1 MGNQINREYSV
12 STPLVKT
19 KKNLFEALSVYM
31 IGYHVDDMVPN
42 IRGLNSEHVAYDFRK
57 GEILT
62 SKLGK
67 IDMAALY
74 MLQIVWF

>member
-1 MGNQINREYSV
+1 
-12 STPLVKT
+12 
-19 KKNLFEALSVYM
+19 M